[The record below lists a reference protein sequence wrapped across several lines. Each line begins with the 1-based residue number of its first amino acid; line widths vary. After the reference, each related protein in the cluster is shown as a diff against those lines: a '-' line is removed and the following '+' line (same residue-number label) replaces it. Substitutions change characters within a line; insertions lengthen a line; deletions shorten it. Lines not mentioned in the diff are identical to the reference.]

1 LRPARRPAG
10 LLHYM
15 KTRHSINNIR
25 WLIILS
31 HCSRKPLNSRHEL
44 SLPGSTL
51 PPESTPPILHQIHFF
66 PQTKHTNDNYTPL
79 RTPSIPIVSHR
90 QSTGPRKCTYPFPIL
105 DKLCHHK
112 TTHTETLSLT
122 HTQTHTATKPRHAT
136 HTATAVSNTQKT
148 HTAQTHT
155 TNRVTSLAGEFCVAD
170 RNQLPKWGL

>member
-31 HCSRKPLNSRHEL
+31 HCSRKSLNSRHER

-112 TTHTETLSLT
+112 TTHTENTHSLSLT
-122 HTQTHTATKPRHAT
+122 HKHTQQQSHSHSRLKH
-136 HTATAVSNTQKT
+136 TQKT